1 MLYLCIINKRG
12 RDAGVV
18 ERTALEMRHTG
29 NRIQGSNPC
38 LSAYFLFYRT
48 MKKVILTLVVVA
60 ITLSSCGSFG
70 FGISA
75 PGMGGMI
82 GGTLGS
88 IAGDATG
95 GRYGSQIG
103 GLVGS
108 IAGIAVGA
116 AIEEQQYKERMEQQR
131 QRTATTSAPVAQS
144 TSISPISLTNF
155 YLIDENDNG
164 VIESGEECKITF
176 DVENNGKTVVK
187 DITPMLELMSDVKG
201 IKIGK
206 PTVIE
211 FLSAN
216 SSITYSV
223 PIVTSSH
230 LKTGEVDFR
239 AYAID
244 GNGAY
249 SESIEFTLPT
259 QK

>member
-1 MLYLCIINKRG
+1 
-12 RDAGVV
+12 
-18 ERTALEMRHTG
+18 
-29 NRIQGSNPC
+29 
-38 LSAYFLFYRT
+38 
-48 MKKVILTLVVVA
+48 MKKVLLTLVVVA
-60 ITLSSCGSFG
+60 ITFSSCGSLG
-70 FGISA
+70 FISA

-95 GRYGSQIG
+95 ARYGSQIG

-116 AIEEQQYKERMEQQR
+116 AIEEQRYNEQMEQQR
-131 QRTATTSAPVAQS
+131 QRSSTKSAAPAQS
-144 TSISPISLTNF
+144 KSASVSPISLTNF

-164 VIESGEECKITF
+164 VIEANEECKITF
-176 DVENNGKTVVK
+176 DVENNGKSVVK